1 MKLQPYL
8 HFDGDCREAFA
19 FYREVLGGD
28 LATMLTYRDG
38 PAGLAGPEWAEKIL
52 HATLLIGGQELLGSD
67 AMPGSYQPPAGFDV
81 TIAEVGVEEGKRIF
95 AALGEGGTATMP
107 MQETF
112 WTAGFGMLTD
122 RFGIRWMINC
132 DGSAP

>member
-1 MKLQPYL
+1 MRLQPYL
-8 HFDGDCREAFA
+8 HFDGDCREAFT

-28 LATMLTYRDG
+28 LGTMMTYGEG
-38 PAGLAGPEWAEKIL
+38 PPGLAGPEWRDKIL
-52 HATLLIGGQELLGSD
+52 HATLAIGEQELLGSD
-67 AMPGSYQPPAGFDV
+67 AAPGGYRPPAGFDV
-81 TIAEVGVEEGKRIF
+81 TIAGVDVDEGKRIF
-95 AALGEGGTATMP
+95 AALARGGAVTMP

-132 DGSAP
+132 D

>member
-8 HFDGDCREAFA
+8 HFDGDCREAFT

-28 LATMLTYRDG
+28 LRTMLTYGDG
-38 PAGLAGPEWAEKIL
+38 PPGLAGPEWRDKIL

-67 AMPGSYQPPAGFDV
+67 AAPGHYQPPAGFDV
-81 TIAEVGVEEGKRIF
+81 TIAGVDVDEGGRVF
-95 AALGEGGTATMP
+95 AALAQGGAVTMP

-112 WTAGFGMLTD
+112 WIKGFGMLTD
-122 RFGIRWMINC
+122 RFGVRWMINC
-132 DGSAP
+132 D